1 MYPVDCSTA
10 AVCGAE
16 SIAVPAGMCLQQV
29 YEIREREGQLRSDT
43 FASVD
48 GHFYCKPHY
57 EQQYKVAGN
66 YSSGM
71 IEDDLE
77 KRKD

>member
-1 MYPVDCSTA
+1 MEFVGA
-10 AVCGAE
+10 AGKAFHKQCFKCEVCK
-16 SIAVPAGMCLQQV
+16 
-29 YEIREREGQLRSDT
+29 GQLRSDT